1 MRVYLNGNWVPAEAA
16 SVSAFDR
23 GFVFGD
29 GVYEVVPIY
38 GERPFRAAAHIQRL
52 TASLAAV
59 RITVPHGM
67 GDWPALLDAL
77 AQTLPA
83 GAGDGSIYLQVTR
96 GAAPRQHSFP
106 RNAPATVFGYARPH
120 MPVPPA
126 DIAGGIRAVLL
137 DDIRWRRCDIKSI
150 SLLANVLLVQAAVEQ
165 GAAEA
170 LLVRDGRVY
179 EGAVSNVFAV
189 CAGTLVTAPCGPLIL
204 NGITRDVI
212 LELAH
217 GAGVPIRDE
226 ALTRAELLA
235 ADEVMITSSTRE
247 IVAVTR
253 IGDHKIGSGHPGPV
267 FRALYNA
274 FQSFKDA
281 VRRQEAS

>member
-1 MRVYLNGNWVPAEAA
+1 MRVYLNGNWVPAETA

-38 GERPFRAAAHIQRL
+38 GERPFRAAAHVRRL
-52 TASLAAV
+52 VASLAAV

-67 GDWPALLDAL
+67 GDWPALFDAL

-96 GAAPRQHSFP
+96 GAAPRQHCFP
-106 RNAPATVFGYARPH
+106 RNAPPTVFGYARPH

-126 DIAGGIRAVLL
+126 DIAHGIRAVLL
-137 DDIRWRRCDIKSI
+137 DDIRWRRCDIKST

-170 LLVRDGRVY
+170 LLVRDGYVY

-217 GAGVPIRDE
+217 RGGVPVRNE
-226 ALTRAELLA
+226 APTRAELLA

-253 IGDHKIGSGHPGPV
+253 IGDHKVGSGHPGPV
-267 FRALYNA
+267 FRTLYNA